1 MIVAHRR
8 LNPFP
13 LFFAL
18 VWLSIVLAP
27 LFFMLVTSL
36 RPQGDYLIGNPWW
49 PTHWT
54 IANYEAV
61 LSGRFAT
68 YFINSVIVTVAA
80 VGIQLP
86 VCLLAA
92 FSLARGN
99 QAVSGRVL
107 TVLLIGL
114 AIPVQAALIPLF
126 LIVTRLGL
134 YDTLW
139 AVIIPV
145 VAFNIP
151 ITILILLTYLRDIP
165 SDLFDA
171 IELDGA
177 SPLRILRDLVVPLA
191 APALGTVGIYNAL
204 SAWNSFLFPLIL
216 TQSTE
221 QRVLSVGL
229 FDFKND
235 HAVAVP
241 QLLAAVLLSTLPLL
255 VAYLIGRRQ
264 LLRGLAAVGT

>member
-1 MIVAHRR
+1 MATVRR
-8 LNPFP
+8 RGVSLS

-18 VWLSIVLAP
+18 LWLVIVVAP
-27 LFFMLVTSL
+27 IFYMVVTSL
-36 RPQGDYLIGNPWW
+36 RPQADYLTGNPWW
-49 PTHWT
+49 PARWT
-54 IANYEAV
+54 LANYQSV
-61 LSGRFAT
+61 LTGRFAT
-68 YFINSVIVTVAA
+68 YFINSVLVTLACVA
-80 VGIQLP
+80 IQLP

-92 FSLARGN
+92 YALARGN
-99 QAVSGRVL
+99 PAVSRRLL
-107 TVLLIGL
+107 TILLIGL

-126 LIVTRLGL
+126 FVVTRMGL

-139 AVIIPV
+139 AVIVPV

-151 ITILILLTYLRDIP
+151 ITVLILLTYLRDIP
-165 SDLFDA
+165 GELFDS

-177 SPLRILRDLVVPLA
+177 GPLRALRDLVVPLA

-216 TQSTE
+216 TQSTDR
-221 QRVLSVGL
+221 RVLSVGL

-255 VAYLIGRRQ
+255 IAYLVGRRQ